1 MARSSNE
8 TRQIVSWDDEIDLL
22 DLFYYL
28 KRKIVLI
35 VLLFLAGMLVSGLY
49 TKYRITP
56 TYTATAKLYVASSS
70 GSNIIN
76 LEDLNLGTQ
85 LSSDYVELLKTR
97 PVCEEVIRE
106 LGLSYSYSALR
117 GMYTITCVSS
127 TRILQIDVVS
137 TSPEEARD
145 IANTLAEKAVDY
157 LPKVMDMKA
166 PSVIE
171 EAVVPAYASS
181 PSMSKNV
188 MRGGLLAAALVIG
201 ILTVLYLMDDT
212 VKSSED
218 IEKLTGVMP
227 LTVIP
232 EDGSRRGGAKYKYG
246 YGTYGKP
253 EKHRKHKA
261 QKGTG
266 S

>member
-8 TRQIVSWDDEIDLL
+8 TKQIVSRDDEIDLL

-49 TKYRITP
+49 TRYCITP
-56 TYTATAKLYVASSS
+56 TYTATTKLYVASSS

-97 PVCEEVIRE
+97 PVCEEVIKE
-106 LGLSYSYSALR
+106 LDLSYGYNVLR

-127 TRILQIDVVS
+127 TRILEIDVES

-166 PSVIE
+166 PSIIE
-171 EAVVPAYASS
+171 EAVVPAHASS

-188 MRGGLLAAALVIG
+188 MLGGLLAAALVIG
-201 ILTVLYLMDDT
+201 ILTVFYLMDDT
-212 VKSSED
+212 VKSTED
-218 IEKLTGVMP
+218 IEKLIGVMP

-232 EDGSRRGGAKYKYG
+232 EDGKQTGSGKYKYR
-246 YGTYGKP
+246 YSRYGK
-253 EKHRKHKA
+253 KKGRKE
-261 QKGTG
+261 G
-266 S
+266 SYE

>member
-8 TRQIVSWDDEIDLL
+8 TKQIVSRDDEIDLL

-49 TKYRITP
+49 TRYCITP

-97 PVCEEVIRE
+97 PVCEEVIKE
-106 LGLSYSYSALR
+106 LDLSYGYNALR

-127 TRILQIDVVS
+127 TRILEIDVES

-166 PSVIE
+166 PSIIE
-171 EAVVPAYASS
+171 EAVVPAHASS

-188 MRGGLLAAALVIG
+188 MLGGLLAVALVIG
-201 ILTVLYLMDDT
+201 ILTVFYLMDDT

-218 IEKLTGVMP
+218 IEKLTGAMP

-232 EDGSRRGGAKYKYG
+232 EDGSRRGGAKYKYR
-246 YGTYGKP
+246 YSRYGK
-253 EKHRKHKA
+253 KKGRKE
-261 QKGTG
+261 G
-266 S
+266 SYE